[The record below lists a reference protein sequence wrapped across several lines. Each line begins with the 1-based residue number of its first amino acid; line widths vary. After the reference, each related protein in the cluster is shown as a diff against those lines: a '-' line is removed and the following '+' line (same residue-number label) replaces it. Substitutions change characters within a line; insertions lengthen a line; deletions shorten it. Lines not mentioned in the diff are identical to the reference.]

1 MPLEDED
8 LATSEELTPED
19 RVERFRG
26 SIASDLYTP
35 DTVID
40 FDQVHSAL
48 VDRASAITDLDQLIS
63 QGMSREALADVMAQ
77 SAGAYAVVC
86 ALLSVNGSIS
96 FEDGRKLPS
105 PTSHPLPAPD
115 ALAAADLLIELGIAR
130 VLTPGTSVRTILEVA
145 EIASDASRRRFRID
159 AKLKARVAAIVNAA
173 VAQAADAE
181 GTIAVTLGSVQT
193 LPAQAR
199 RVADYCLYIDGEPR
213 IAIAVTFQTHSGGR
227 QSRDLTTTYPGVQAA
242 LANNGISLILIAD
255 GDGIGSSSTRVLRDL
270 LTSIP
275 HCYTLKQAADG
286 SLTAAILQLAETT
299 EGAVD
304 ETALHKLIEAG
315 LTSGLSVSAASLP
328 VPEDQSRL
336 AIASFAAKNTTNKLV
351 IAASGAE
358 IRWQRYELVRNLRA
372 QAIAFHTSSSI
383 SSVIELF
390 DGELTSDINES
401 STFIIS
407 QHHVFGDES
416 FIGVLRAPFEAKEL
430 REISRRAL
438 QVCPESKSALV
449 IIDRPMDD
457 NLSQLLRRTQATIPI
472 NLVLISI
479 SQAVRVAENFV
490 DPRRY
495 LNQQILAQ
503 SDLAKISPYVLRGST
518 PSRVFYGRDEEEA
531 ALVGTLGTNS
541 VALLGG
547 RRIGKTS
554 LMRHSFSRLV
564 EADFQPFFGDCQTVR
579 TWADFGA
586 LAKRDWGVSAA
597 DNFAPKDL
605 YDLVGELS
613 KASTRP
619 VIFILDEIDQLLDWD
634 KKQTDDDVPEAF
646 FRTCRA
652 ISQSNLAQFVFAG
665 ERTIAQKLW
674 DPASPHW
681 NFCRPIML
689 RQLTPKAAAEL
700 ILEPIERLNIKIID
714 RDEFARSAWRVTDGH
729 PELLQY
735 LGDKLVHR
743 VNAMVRNNVT
753 LGPVDIQDISLKF
766 EFAEQYLE
774 TYWGQS
780 TKIEKAI
787 GLCVVS
793 GSGSVSDIHRAL
805 SDGGVSVT
813 EEGLSSALHM
823 LELYGILDQSADGY
837 SLRAHWFTDALAHFG
852 GAQASADRVMGEL
865 A

>member
-1 MPLEDED
+1 M
-8 LATSEELTPED
+8 ATSEELTPED

-40 FDQVHSAL
+40 FEQVHGAL
-48 VDRASAITDLDQLIS
+48 VDRASAISALDRLIS
-63 QGMSREALADVMAQ
+63 EGMSREALANVLVH

-105 PTSHPLPAPD
+105 PTGLALPASD

-173 VAQAADAE
+173 VVQAASAEDA
-181 GTIAVTLGSVQT
+181 IAVTLGSVQT
-193 LPAQAR
+193 LPTQAR
-199 RVADYCLYIDGEPR
+199 RIADYCLNVDGQPR

-227 QSRDLTTTYPGVQAA
+227 QSRDLTTTYPGVQAV
-242 LANNGISLILIAD
+242 LANDGVSLILIAD
-255 GDGIGSSSTRVLRDL
+255 GEGIGSSSARVLRDL

-275 HCYTLKQAADG
+275 HCYTLRQAADG
-286 SLTAAILQLAETT
+286 GLAAAIMQLAEPA

-315 LTSGLSVSAASLP
+315 LTTGLSVSAASLP
-328 VPEDQSRL
+328 APEDQSRL
-336 AIASFAAKNTTNKLV
+336 AIASFAAKNTSSKLA
-351 IAASGAE
+351 ISASGAE
-358 IRWQRYELVRNLRA
+358 IRWQRSDLVRELRA
-372 QAIAFHTSSSI
+372 ELKVFHPEPAISAITK
-383 SSVIELF
+383 LF
-390 DGELTSDINES
+390 DGEMTSNVDGG
-401 STFIIS
+401 STFLIS

-416 FIGVLRAPFEAKEL
+416 FIGTLRVPFEAKDL

-438 QVCPESKSALV
+438 QICPESKSALIV
-449 IIDRPMDD
+449 IDRSLDD
-457 NLSQLLRRTQATIPI
+457 NLSQILRRAQATIPV
-472 NLVLISI
+472 NLVLVSI
-479 SQAVRVAENFV
+479 PQAVRVAETFV
-490 DPRRY
+490 EPRRY

-586 LAKRDWGVSAA
+586 LAKREWGVAAA

-613 KASTRP
+613 EASARP

-674 DPASPHW
+674 DPSSPHW
-681 NFCRPIML
+681 NFCRPLML
-689 RQLTPKAAAEL
+689 RQLAPKAAAEL
-700 ILEPIERLNIKIID
+700 ILEPLERLNIKIID
-714 RDEFARSAWRVTDGH
+714 RDSFAQAAWRVTDGH

-743 VNAMVRNNVT
+743 VNAMVRSNVT
-753 LGPVDIQDISLKF
+753 LGPADIQVISSKF

-780 TKIEKAI
+780 TKIEKAV
-787 GLCVVS
+787 GLIVVS
-793 GSGSVSDIHRAL
+793 GLGSVAEIHRAL
-805 SDGGVSVT
+805 SDGGVAVT
-813 EEGLSSALHM
+813 EDGLSSALHM

-837 SLRAHWFTDALAHFG
+837 SLRAHWFSDALAHFG
-852 GAQASADRVMGEL
+852 GAQASAGRVMGEL